1 MENNPSWSVPE
12 KRRLQKFVKRAMA
25 HRSSASEP
33 STPSSQQSETTADSV
48 TNGLDNRSERSRS
61 SRLKGITNRLFGGG
75 SSNSPTKSKPQILV
89 LEIQTTTKHMANK
102 TDTPFTEPEIDSVL
116 THSGKTQEELNQES
130 SITENVVTTV
140 QKFQETADGLAT
152 DNANHAVA
160 SKDIDD
166 MYNDDNDGKIAKGEK
181 CCFFWFC

>member
-1 MENNPSWSVPE
+1 
-12 KRRLQKFVKRAMA
+12 
-25 HRSSASEP
+25 
-33 STPSSQQSETTADSV
+33 
-48 TNGLDNRSERSRS
+48 
-61 SRLKGITNRLFGGG
+61 
-75 SSNSPTKSKPQILV
+75 
-89 LEIQTTTKHMANK
+89 MANK
-102 TDTPFTEPEIDSVL
+102 TDAPFTEPEIDSVL

>member
-1 MENNPSWSVPE
+1 M
-12 KRRLQKFVKRAMA
+12 
-25 HRSSASEP
+25 
-33 STPSSQQSETTADSV
+33 
-48 TNGLDNRSERSRS
+48 
-61 SRLKGITNRLFGGG
+61 
-75 SSNSPTKSKPQILV
+75 
-89 LEIQTTTKHMANK
+89 
-102 TDTPFTEPEIDSVL
+102 
-116 THSGKTQEELNQES
+116 
-130 SITENVVTTV
+130 TTV